1 MNIEDVFHNCVGVK
15 TEPDGLRPVRFPDRL
30 LDLYR
35 ERGEMTDIRANST
48 AGITMDFVTSADTV
62 RFDYATGR
70 FCRPFVT
77 FDVYEN
83 DVFMATIREPDESPC
98 GTVAYAKRNPG
109 AARLTFVLPY
119 TTDVRISHC
128 DFGAD
133 ARPVNAAD
141 DGRPLMLFLG
151 DSITQGMTS
160 LRPSQGYA
168 YLLARTLGFRP
179 LNWGVGSYVFDARTL
194 DDVAGVGADSIV
206 VAYGTNDYT
215 KIREGEMTLERFEAT
230 VAQYMTTLRLVVGE
244 GTPVRVVTPLWRSA
258 GCSTDED
265 RALLDRVRATI
276 ANQAMRR
283 RFDVVDGLALVGHDD
298 AFLADGLHPNDLGA
312 NMMANNIVR
321 AMLG

>member
-1 MNIEDVFHNCVGVK
+1 MNIKDVFHNCMGVR
-15 TEPDGLRPVRFPDRL
+15 TEPDGLHPVRFPDRL
-30 LDLYR
+30 LDFYR
-35 ERGEMTDIRANST
+35 ERGDMTDIRANAT

-83 DVFMATIREPDESPC
+83 DVFMATIREPDESPS
-98 GTVAYAKRNPG
+98 GTVTYAKRNQG
-109 AARLTFVLPY
+109 RTRLTFVLPY
-119 TTDVRISHC
+119 TTDVRIGAY
-128 DFGAD
+128 DFGDDVQPVAD
-133 ARPVNAAD
+133 ERP
-141 DGRPLMLFLG
+141 RMLFLG

-168 YLLARTLGFRP
+168 YLLARTMGVRP

-194 DDVAGVGADSIV
+194 DDVQDIDADAIV

-215 KIREGEMTLERFEAT
+215 RIREGEMTFGEFEAT
-230 VAQYMTTLRLVVGE
+230 VAEYMATLRQVSGGASVKVI
-244 GTPVRVVTPLWRSA
+244 TPIWRSA
-258 GCSTDED
+258 GCSTDEE
-265 RALLDRVRATI
+265 LTLMDRVRAVI
-276 ANQAMRR
+276 ANQAIRQ
-283 RFDVVDGLALVGHDD
+283 RFDVIDGLSLVGHDD

-312 NMMANNIVR
+312 NMMTNGILR